1 MFKTFSGKFLA
12 IYILTTIV
20 IFLILFGTLS
30 QTITNHFVSSR
41 YRKMF
46 NEIHSIEAEYYDSY
60 IQGTLEKSMFH
71 NQLYTYSY
79 RADQGLLSLILISA
93 LF

>member
-1 MFKTFSGKFLA
+1 MFTTFSRKFLA

-46 NEIHSIEAEYYDSY
+46 NEIHSIETEYYDSY
-60 IQGTLEKSMFH
+60 IQGTLDESMFH

-79 RADQGLLSLILISA
+79 RAD
-93 LF
+93 